1 MKTFIY
7 AVPLLL
13 SMIQKE
19 TLGEIVELQRKELKL
34 VETGIER
41 EALKLL
47 KPMQNFA
54 LILSGVRRCGK
65 STLMRQII
73 SRTKGFYYFNFE
85 DPRAVNFEV
94 NDFQKLDQIF
104 KEKYGE
110 QEVYFFDEIQNV
122 QNWELFI
129 RKLVDNKKQV
139 VITGSNA
146 SLLSKELGTRL
157 TGRHLT
163 YEVFPFSYTEY
174 LKIMKAKPQIE
185 SFRRY
190 LFEGGFPQYLCENS
204 PFVLQELLKDI
215 LMRDIATRHKIRNIK
230 TLNEL
235 AIFLLT
241 NVGKEFSYNSLKTTF
256 KLGSINSIISFIS
269 FFEDSYLLFSVPKF
283 DYSYKKQIV
292 NPKKIYSIDNG
303 LSNKNSASFSEDE
316 GRMLENLV
324 FISLRKKSKDIFYF
338 KEESE
343 CDFLVKDRGKI
354 TQAIQVCYKLTDE
367 NKDREISGL
376 IAPLKKFELN
386 SGLILTY
393 NQEDD
398 FLVEGKKI
406 ITKPIWK
413 WLLEK

>member
-1 MKTFIY
+1 
-7 AVPLLL
+7 
-13 SMIQKE
+13 
-19 TLGEIVELQRKELKL
+19 
-34 VETGIER
+34 
-41 EALKLL
+41 
-47 KPMQNFA
+47 
-54 LILSGVRRCGK
+54 
-65 STLMRQII
+65 
-73 SRTKGFYYFNFE
+73 
-85 DPRAVNFEV
+85 
-94 NDFQKLDQIF
+94 
-104 KEKYGE
+104 
-110 QEVYFFDEIQNV
+110 
-122 QNWELFI
+122 
-129 RKLVDNKKQV
+129 
-139 VITGSNA
+139 
-146 SLLSKELGTRL
+146 
-157 TGRHLT
+157 
-163 YEVFPFSYTEY
+163 
-174 LKIMKAKPQIE
+174 MKAKPQIE